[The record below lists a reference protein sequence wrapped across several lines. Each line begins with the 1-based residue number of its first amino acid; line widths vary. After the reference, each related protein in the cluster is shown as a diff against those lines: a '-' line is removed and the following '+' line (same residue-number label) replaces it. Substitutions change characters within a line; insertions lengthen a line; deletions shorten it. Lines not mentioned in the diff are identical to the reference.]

1 MILDLMYSTFLDTT
15 DPTTPYTSLFSIGV
29 ASSILLHGLIYFL
42 VFLLLAEF
50 FDWPND
56 RSTLITVAGGL
67 VLIMIAG
74 YIGRLAR
81 SKSIMDVQIKR
92 GESMQGAKQIA
103 IQTLRP
109 AYFTWY
115 FMA

>member
-1 MILDLMYSTFLDTT
+1 MYSTFLDTT

-50 FDWPND
+50 FNWPND
-56 RSTLITVAGGL
+56 RSTLIAVAGGL
-67 VLIMIAG
+67 ILVMVAG

-81 SKSIMDVQIKR
+81 SKSIMAVQIKR
-92 GESMQGAKQIA
+92 GETLQGAKQIA
-103 IQTLRP
+103 LQTLRP